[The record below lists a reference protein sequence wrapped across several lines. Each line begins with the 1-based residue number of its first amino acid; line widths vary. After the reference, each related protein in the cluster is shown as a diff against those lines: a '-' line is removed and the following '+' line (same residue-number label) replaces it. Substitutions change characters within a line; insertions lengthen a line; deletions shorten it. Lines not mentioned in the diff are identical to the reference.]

1 MLLNSILLISFLA
14 SIVLNNLKIILVIFF
29 LELFLNI
36 FFNKN
41 LKKNLKKI
49 KFLVIIYLG
58 TFLIQIFSMQEG
70 EVLFKIGNIYITK
83 DGLENITVNFLRII
97 NLIMMSWLLD
107 KNTPLFN
114 IFGKYKKITEDV
126 IELVPEVFVM
136 FRNKMKLKSFF
147 KHILKKIKI

>member
-1 MLLNSILLISFLA
+1 
-14 SIVLNNLKIILVIFF
+14 
-29 LELFLNI
+29 
-36 FFNKN
+36 
-41 LKKNLKKI
+41 
-49 KFLVIIYLG
+49 
-58 TFLIQIFSMQEG
+58 MQEG
-70 EVLFKIGNIYITK
+70 EVLFKIGSIYITK

-114 IFGKYKKITEDV
+114 IFGKYKKVTEDV